1 LSGEIAMSSL
11 EAEPKSSR
19 RLWVLA
25 GIAALVLHLG
35 GAALAVAH
43 LHSDDPDEDLGAPA
57 IEVGLEL
64 TAPHV
69 APTDLP
75 PGPDTE
81 ASVASAAMAEQKAE
95 VQPTELPKDQPTV
108 KEDADR
114 QVSPNDQSKPR
125 EDDVKPAP
133 VATSASAESAAVV
146 ATAMPSSD
154 DVQEAPRSVAPA
166 EGAGK
171 NLQRVKATW
180 VNKLVAHLDK
190 HLIYPQERDNKAA
203 KITLGLEL
211 DRLGHVVA
219 ASIVEG
225 SGDPV
230 FDQAALAMVKRSD
243 PVPKPPPAVA
253 DEGLKFTLP
262 VVFRKH

>member
-1 LSGEIAMSSL
+1 MSEL
-11 EAEPKSSR
+11 DTEPRASR

-25 GIAALVLHLG
+25 GMVALALHLG

-43 LHSDDPDEDLGAPA
+43 LQTAEPDEDLGAPA
-57 IEVGLEL
+57 IEIGLEMMS
-64 TAPHV
+64 PHLE
-69 APTDLP
+69 PTDLP
-75 PGPDTE
+75 PGPDKE

-95 VQPTELPKDQPTV
+95 VQPTELPKDQPTEM
-108 KEDADR
+108 EDADR
-114 QVSPNDQSKPR
+114 QVTPNDQNKPR
-125 EDDVKPAP
+125 EDDVKPAE
-133 VATSASAESAAVV
+133 VATSASAESVAGV
-146 ATAMPSSD
+146 ATAVPSSD
-154 DVQEAPRSVAPA
+154 SVPEAPRSVAPA
-166 EGAGK
+166 EGTAK

-190 HLIYPQERDNKAA
+190 HLVYPQERDNKAA

-211 DRLGHVVA
+211 DRMGHVVS

-230 FDQAALAMVKRSD
+230 FDRAALTMVRRSD